1 MRRAGA
7 NKGAV
12 DAKSLQAII
21 PSNTWRLDLKRLHP
35 EIYHFP
41 RWHMHN
47 PPKTGRGLLGR
58 TPRLTS
64 FTSAWIYSS
73 SHSQCSALKF
83 STKLCLEYVDWQQP
97 TITISSTHTI
107 NHQPQHQPFSLSIFV
122 PEIWSYLS
130 TVLDGFVAVQ
140 IWVEKFQV
148 WMFWAPGVPVSP
160 SPIPLFLLG
169 RTFKFKCVQL

>member
-1 MRRAGA
+1 MRRAVA

-73 SHSQCSALKF
+73 SHSECSALKF
-83 STKLCLEYVDWQQP
+83 STQLCLEYVESTCRLTATNNNHFLNPHHQ
-97 TITISSTHTI
+97 SSTPAPAFFTFNI
-107 NHQPQHQPFSLSIFV
+107 CPRNLVVFVNSPGWICSCPNLGGKVPGLDVLGARCPSFTFSYSTLV
-122 PEIWSYLS
+122 AWS
-130 TVLDGFVAVQ
+130 DF
-140 IWVEKFQV
+140 
-148 WMFWAPGVPVSP
+148 
-160 SPIPLFLLG
+160 
-169 RTFKFKCVQL
+169 

>member
-47 PPKTGRGLLGR
+47 PPLDRAWPFRPDTSAYFFYQCLNLLKESFWMQCTKVLYR
-58 TPRLTS
+58 TVLRVCRLTATNDIHFLNPHHQSSTPAPTFFTFNICPRNLVVFVNSPGWICSCPNLGGKVPGLDVLGARCPS
-64 FTSAWIYSS
+64 FTFSYSTLVAWSD
-73 SHSQCSALKF
+73 F
-83 STKLCLEYVDWQQP
+83 
-97 TITISSTHTI
+97 
-107 NHQPQHQPFSLSIFV
+107 
-122 PEIWSYLS
+122 
-130 TVLDGFVAVQ
+130 
-140 IWVEKFQV
+140 
-148 WMFWAPGVPVSP
+148 
-160 SPIPLFLLG
+160 
-169 RTFKFKCVQL
+169 

>member
-1 MRRAGA
+1 MRRAEA
-7 NKGAV
+7 KKGAV

-47 PPKTGRGLLGR
+47 PPLDRAWPLGR

-73 SHSQCSALKF
+73 SHSECSALKF
-83 STKLCLEYVDWQQP
+83 STQLCLEYMRQCQIRVRFESRGRLFFKALVKRFWMAKYAPIIIIWCIERGFYKRITWSPVLGVFTNALITWQ
-97 TITISSTHTI
+97 
-107 NHQPQHQPFSLSIFV
+107 
-122 PEIWSYLS
+122 
-130 TVLDGFVAVQ
+130 
-140 IWVEKFQV
+140 
-148 WMFWAPGVPVSP
+148 
-160 SPIPLFLLG
+160 
-169 RTFKFKCVQL
+169 RKCLC

>member
-47 PPKTGRGLLGR
+47 PPLDRAWPFRPDTSAYFFYQCLNLLKQSFWMQCTKVLHPTVLR
-58 TPRLTS
+58 VCRLTATNNNH
-64 FTSAWIYSS
+64 FLNP
-73 SHSQCSALKF
+73 HHQ
-83 STKLCLEYVDWQQP
+83 
-97 TITISSTHTI
+97 SSTPAPAFFTFNI
-107 NHQPQHQPFSLSIFV
+107 CPRNLVVFV
-122 PEIWSYLS
+122 NSPGWICSCPNL
-130 TVLDGFVAVQ
+130 GFLPDCA
-140 IWVEKFQV
+140 
-148 WMFWAPGVPVSP
+148 
-160 SPIPLFLLG
+160 
-169 RTFKFKCVQL
+169 

>member
-47 PPKTGRGLLGR
+47 PPLDRAWPFRPDTSAYFFYQCLNLLKESFSMQCTKVLYPTVLRVCRLIATNDNHFLNPHHQSSTPAPTFLTFNICPRNLVVFVNSPGWICSCPNLGGKVPGLDVLGAR
-58 TPRLTS
+58 CPS
-64 FTSAWIYSS
+64 FTFSYSTLVAWSD
-73 SHSQCSALKF
+73 F
-83 STKLCLEYVDWQQP
+83 
-97 TITISSTHTI
+97 
-107 NHQPQHQPFSLSIFV
+107 
-122 PEIWSYLS
+122 
-130 TVLDGFVAVQ
+130 
-140 IWVEKFQV
+140 
-148 WMFWAPGVPVSP
+148 
-160 SPIPLFLLG
+160 
-169 RTFKFKCVQL
+169 